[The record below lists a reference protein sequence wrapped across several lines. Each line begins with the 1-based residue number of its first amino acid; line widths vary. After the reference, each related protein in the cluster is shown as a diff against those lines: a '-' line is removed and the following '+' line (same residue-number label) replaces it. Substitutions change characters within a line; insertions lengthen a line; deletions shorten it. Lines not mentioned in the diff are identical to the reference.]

1 MIEMGGSSSHYVLG
15 NAFDL
20 ILRNPAGRE
29 FFDKGDVPLQ
39 NFLKRTFET
48 VWIGSVSS
56 CG

>member
-29 FFDKGDVPLQ
+29 FVDKGDVPLQ